1 LADENS
7 HPFHR
12 VIGEFCDKRVVT
24 RGTKKKN
31 TVKKQVLEIDRAVGG
46 EEGERQKREPV

>member
-1 LADENS
+1 
-7 HPFHR
+7 
-12 VIGEFCDKRVVT
+12 VFCDKRVVT

-46 EEGERQKREPV
+46 EEWERQKREPV